1 MDVDMSRFGKFDIT
15 GVRDGDAE
23 PCPRVWDPI
32 RQCWSDDWKNFLYDQ
47 EIKSYEQRYKDLSYR
62 LSDKCQDP
70 KKIMDI
76 VQAGIADPNLA
87 TNAIAEILDQL
98 YHQDNFQVLCT
109 LDGYNTWLNPSSYAS
124 FRYKNDPKSKSLIPP
139 KDLALVRLLMKFDGH
154 MLRQGVKYLSTTH
167 YRTFNHIMKP
177 DQIDWFSGYSHQ
189 VSQLTLNEFRNML
202 IYKNLTDWTPKFWH
216 EWEIE
221 RLYMESQGNYDAFH
235 QTYYRYM
242 NLHMGDQV

>member
-1 MDVDMSRFGKFDIT
+1 
-15 GVRDGDAE
+15 
-23 PCPRVWDPI
+23 
-32 RQCWSDDWKNFLYDQ
+32 
-47 EIKSYEQRYKDLSYR
+47 
-62 LSDKCQDP
+62 
-70 KKIMDI
+70 
-76 VQAGIADPNLA
+76 
-87 TNAIAEILDQL
+87 
-98 YHQDNFQVLCT
+98 
-109 LDGYNTWLNPSSYAS
+109 LNPSSYAS

-177 DQIDWFSGYSHQ
+177 EQIDWFSGYSHQ